1 MSVKLSFDT
10 PAQNA
15 YNQLR
20 ADLQYCDLLK
30 SIKGMASSES
40 QVAHQ
45 TNGRNLYLLIRNL
58 YTEFR
63 KNENMLSA
71 FCKEKGYDLS
81 VKVGQESANA
91 QLREVHESANKS
103 LNEILDID
111 HGITVPNGFKWK
123 AEQVPLSDLLVGTKE
138 ILTRFIEQSAKKLGC
153 RVIQRKFQLIYT
165 DIKTGEQKNAGS
177 SQVDC
182 FVYAFYRLREQKAAG
197 TIFFKEPFFPGR
209 SCDDQLD
216 MFINY
221 LGYCLVDIPEKGDLI
236 VYFNEKGQFNH
247 AGVMVDATTV
257 HSKWGSGTDEILE
270 HPVECIL
277 PVCQYGYVIFRSP
290 SDNFDQAWAF

>member
-1 MSVKLSFDT
+1 MSVKLNFNT
-10 PAQNA
+10 PAQTV

-20 ADLQYCDLLK
+20 VDLRYCDLLK
-30 SIKGMASSES
+30 SIKGMTSCESS
-40 QVAHQ
+40 VALQ
-45 TNGRNLYLLIRNL
+45 SKGRHLCFLIEHL

-71 FCKEKGYDLS
+71 FCKDKGYDLS
-81 VKVGQESANA
+81 AKVRQESANA

-103 LNEILDID
+103 LNEILGID
-111 HGITVPNGFKWK
+111 HGITVPNGVEWK

-138 ILTRFIEQSAKKLGC
+138 ILTRYIEQSAEKLGC
-153 RVIQRKFQLIYT
+153 KVLQRKFQLIYT

-182 FVYAFYRLREQKAAG
+182 FVYAFYRLREQKAAR

-221 LGYCLVDIPEKGDLI
+221 LGYSLVDIPQKGDLI

-247 AGVMVDATTV
+247 AGVLVNATTV

-270 HPVECIL
+270 HPIECIL
-277 PVCQYGYVIFRSP
+277 PVCQHGYVFFRPP
-290 SDNFDQAWAF
+290 SNNFDQAWAF